1 MYKYIFDPKSNTI
14 INIKSKA
21 GKITLYKYL
30 SVLYGGST
38 KKKPRNSPKDDG
50 KSKPEAKSK
59 TEPKPK
65 LINIE

>member
-30 SVLYGGST
+30 SLLDGGAPR
-38 KKKPRNSPKDDG
+38 KKKPK
-50 KSKPEAKSK
+50 
-59 TEPKPK
+59 
-65 LINIE
+65 